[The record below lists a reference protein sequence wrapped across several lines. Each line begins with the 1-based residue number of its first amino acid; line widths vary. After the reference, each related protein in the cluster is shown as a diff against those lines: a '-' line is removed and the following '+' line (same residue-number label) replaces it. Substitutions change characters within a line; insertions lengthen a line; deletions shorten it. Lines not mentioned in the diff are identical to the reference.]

1 MQRRVFALLLAGL
14 TGAAVLGCVKNS
26 SAPVVAGELK
36 PLTVDQVATRLAAN
50 DGKTFIYD
58 NNPKESLEALIDE
71 ELAKANQRILAGTPN
86 GAYYRT
92 WVLGKGLT
100 KIERAAAT
108 TPPGS

>member
-1 MQRRVFALLLAGL
+1 MSRSDPELLHQR
-14 TGAAVLGCVKNS
+14 
-26 SAPVVAGELK
+26 PVSGRRD
-36 PLTVDQVATRLAAN
+36 P
-50 DGKTFIYD
+50 I
-58 NNPKESLEALIDE
+58 ESLEALIDE